1 MDQLGLKRGGRTE
14 DALASLLTAVP
25 FRQNKR
31 EKLSS
36 GKSPNAA
43 TLVDVSPA
51 GAHNREASHHSAGPS
66 GRSQDD
72 VHALRKQHRIYVKG
86 TDIQPPLVEF
96 SDVCKKRKFY
106 KKLLANV
113 EECGFLEPTPI
124 QRQAIPL
131 MLKRR
136 EVLCVAPTGSGKT
149 LAYLLPIVI
158 QAKLGAL
165 KGREG
170 VKALLVGPTRELAAQ
185 IARVLARLVQ
195 GLGLRC
201 CLLSAAGVT
210 AGTDFTKMDIVVATP
225 LRLSKAAK
233 KAGFSSVEFLVFDEA
248 DKLLDQGFV
257 AQMDKVVA
265 ACTNPR
271 RVAAFFSA
279 TLPEKVEE
287 LARSLLK
294 QPVRVTVGER
304 NSAAAS
310 VQQRLVF
317 VGNEA
322 GKLIALRDLLA
333 SGTRPPILVFTN
345 SKQRCDA
352 LHRDLALEGV
362 LVDSISADQAPGARS
377 AVVDRF
383 REGRIH
389 LLVCTDLM
397 ARGIDFLNVQTVINY
412 DFPLSAVDYV
422 HRVGRTGRAG
432 RSGQAITFFEERDAG
447 QLRRIANLMHS
458 SGMEVPAWMLQLR
471 KEKTVLKQRL
481 KDRKDSKPHPKQNGS
496 LRAKRKRVAE

>member
-1 MDQLGLKRGGRTE
+1 
-14 DALASLLTAVP
+14 
-25 FRQNKR
+25 
-31 EKLSS
+31 
-36 GKSPNAA
+36 
-43 TLVDVSPA
+43 
-51 GAHNREASHHSAGPS
+51 
-66 GRSQDD
+66 
-72 VHALRKQHRIYVKG
+72 RKQHRIYVKG
-86 TDIQPPLVEF
+86 TDIPAPLKEF

-106 KKLLANV
+106 KKLLANI
-113 EECGFLEPTPI
+113 EESGFLAPTPI
-124 QRQAIPL
+124 QRQAVPL
-131 MLKRR
+131 LLKKR

-149 LAYLLPIVI
+149 LAYLLPIII

-185 IARVLARLVQ
+185 IARVLTRLVK
-195 GLGLRC
+195 GLHLHC

-210 AGTDFTKMDIVVATP
+210 AGTDFTKVLLLQMDIVVATP
-225 LRLSKAAK
+225 LRLSKLAK
-233 KAGFSSVEFLVFDEA
+233 KADFSSVEFLVFDEA

-257 AQMDKVVA
+257 TQMDKVVA

-322 GKLIALRDLLA
+322 GKLIALRDLLGL
-333 SGTRPPILVFTN
+333 GTRPPILVFTN
-345 SKQRCDA
+345 SKQRCSA

-362 LVDSISADQAPGARS
+362 LVDSISADQAPSAR
-377 AVVDRF
+377 AATVDRF
-383 REGRIH
+383 REGRMH
-389 LLVCTDLM
+389 VLVCTDLM

-432 RSGQAITFFEERDAG
+432 RTGQAITFFEERDAG
-447 QLRRIANLMHS
+447 KN
-458 SGMEVPAWMLQLR
+458 
-471 KEKTVLKQRL
+471 
-481 KDRKDSKPHPKQNGS
+481 
-496 LRAKRKRVAE
+496 